1 MCQIEKKKC
10 ILNKKYGKYIGTMV
24 MWEKTKIY
32 NEMIYEI
39 LIKRYLWNYYGL
51 CIKIFVKIKGF

>member
-24 MWEKTKIY
+24 MWEKQKII
-32 NEMIYEI
+32 NFLNKSLIRIYSVD
-39 LIKRYLWNYYGL
+39 YY
-51 CIKIFVKIKGF
+51 VW

>member
-24 MWEKTKIY
+24 MWEKQKFNTKLY
-32 NEMIYEI
+32 MS
-39 LIKRYLWNYYGL
+39 
-51 CIKIFVKIKGF
+51 F